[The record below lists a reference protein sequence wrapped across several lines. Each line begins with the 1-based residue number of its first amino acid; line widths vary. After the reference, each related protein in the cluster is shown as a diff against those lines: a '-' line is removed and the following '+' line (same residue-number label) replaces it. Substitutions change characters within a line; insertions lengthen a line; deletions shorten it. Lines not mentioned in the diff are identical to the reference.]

1 MIPIHWRL
9 NTIHSLKQT
18 EWVAFVLLCTQKCTQ
33 KDITEDKACWLTGSR
48 CLSAS
53 NYYVQKLTNKVGPD
67 VAGLRVDAEDR
78 AKALGKG
85 VQLRPMSVQQVVVI
99 AQPCWQ
105 VLVMH
110 GNPDSSRNFLGL
122 VKCLARHRQQLL
134 RCHVMIE
141 VLQRC
146 CHRVKCGVQSIL
158 RTQYTSIHSGPAVT
172 CPTADS
178 YFLFSTITKQ

>member
-1 MIPIHWRL
+1 
-9 NTIHSLKQT
+9 
-18 EWVAFVLLCTQKCTQ
+18 
-33 KDITEDKACWLTGSR
+33 
-48 CLSAS
+48 
-53 NYYVQKLTNKVGPD
+53 VQKLTNKVGPD

-78 AKALGKG
+78 AKALSKG

-99 AQPCWQ
+99 AQPRWQ

-110 GNPDSSRNFLGL
+110 SDPDASGNFLGF
-122 VKCLARHRQQLL
+122 VECLAGHRQQLL

-146 CHRVKCGVQSIL
+146 CHRVKRGVQSIL

-172 CPTADS
+172 CPTADR